1 MYSLAFVFCNKE
13 IQIEDVFMCCYI
25 KMWCMVCILYGWFLT
40 TMEERLS
47 EHNLEDFTTW
57 KNTLRK
63 TLPVCMT
70 TGLLERKWE
79 ITRDSNANMLHFWRV
94 CCSQLKD
101 DSARNMKHKQNSPAC
116 HVRLPEPNQ
125 GRTGTTSLFIRMQH
139 LPQPW
144 LPSHP
149 PLISASELLASQIK
163 WKQHAWM
170 SGKQGLWELAA
181 RRV

>member
-1 MYSLAFVFCNKE
+1 MSTVRDHFTELE
-13 IQIEDVFMCCYI
+13 
-25 KMWCMVCILYGWFLT
+25 
-40 TMEERLS
+40 S
-47 EHNLEDFTTW
+47 LEDFTQC

-63 TLPVCMT
+63 TLLVCMT
-70 TGLLERKWE
+70 TGLCERKFE
-79 ITRDSNANMLHFWRV
+79 IIVSVSSLYFCEARTTSYDERETQMQTFFTFVGV
-94 CCSQLKD
+94 CCSQLRD
-101 DSARNMKHKQNSPAC
+101 DPARNMKHKQNSPTC

-125 GRTGTTSLFIRMQH
+125 SRTGTTSLFILMQH